1 MQRQGGTVKQALKG
15 VLLFGSLA
23 AVVLMFQ
30 NCGQSTFNAV
40 QGSDF
45 GSFTG
50 NSEFNPLVREC
61 VANVSQKMF
70 FAQAPSKMAEDLVT
84 VNLNPE
90 TQLLAVVDNQCLEK
104 QAGNELRKIIFATQQ
119 PVQHLAQ
126 SSYELSLDR
135 TFSYEELA
143 QLAEADPCVLKIDL
157 NVQMKLFQVAGG
169 DPRVANQKHLETI
182 EHAAI
187 YNNLFNL
194 NNGINSVVRVAVIDS
209 GIDMNHPD
217 LKDAIMKDSSGRAIG
232 YNAINNTTEFS
243 DSGFHGTHV
252 AGLIGATSHNEVA
265 GRGVLGR
272 SIRILPIKVSPDGS
286 SVDLN
291 AVINGIRW
299 AADQGAEVINM
310 SLGGRVDRPAYREA
324 IQYAI
329 DKGSFIVVASGNDGQ
344 QLGVGINTYPAMY
357 SKDFAG
363 MITVGSID
371 ATTKS
376 MSGFSNYSTTFVDI
390 MAPGSDGSSGILSTV
405 PTAQSS
411 TGMAASTSV
420 GPIQGTSM
428 AAPVASGAA
437 AVVYALAKSRGYRPS
452 PDQVEIMMLK
462 SAEVLANLNT
472 RVKGGKNL
480 NLKKLVEA
488 MDQDMGLN
496 ISSTVSRNRAV
507 GPVRFKTQPTEQ
519 QVLVN
524 SSVNFVADPSDD
536 SAVFLNYQ
544 WYKNDKPLVNET
556 KRVLSLKNINF
567 DAAATYHVV
576 MSAGTAQVS
585 SQKANLIVGRSIC
598 P

>member
-1 MQRQGGTVKQALKG
+1 MKQGLKG
-15 VLLFGSLA
+15 VLLFGSLTA
-23 AVVLMFQ
+23 FVLLFQ

-40 QGSDF
+40 QGSEF

-50 NSEFNPLVREC
+50 NSEYNPLVREC

-70 FAQAPSKMAEDLVT
+70 FAQVPSKMADDLVA
-84 VNLNPE
+84 VNLNP
-90 TQLLAVVDNQCLEK
+90 QARLLAVVDNQCLEK
-104 QAGNELRKIIFATQQ
+104 QPGGELRNLIFSSQR
-119 PVQHLAQ
+119 PVQNIAQ

-135 TFSYEELA
+135 TFAYEELA
-143 QLAEADPCVLKIDL
+143 QLVDADPCILKIDL

-169 DPRVANQKHLETI
+169 DPRLANQKHLETI
-182 EHAAI
+182 EHAAV
-187 YNNLFNL
+187 YNSLFNL

-209 GIDMNHPD
+209 GIDMYHPD
-217 LKDAIMKDSSGRAIG
+217 LKDALLKDSAGKVIG
-232 YNAINNTTEFS
+232 YNAINNSTEFS

-272 SIRILPIKVSPDGS
+272 SIRILPVKVSPDGN

-310 SLGGRVDRPAYREA
+310 SLGGPIDRPAYREA

-329 DKGSFIVVASGNDGQ
+329 EKGSFVVVASGNDGQ
-344 QLGVGINTYPAMY
+344 QLGAGIYTYPAMY

-371 ATTKS
+371 ATTKA
-376 MSGFSNYSTTFVDI
+376 MSGFSNYSTTFVDL
-390 MAPGSDGSSGILSTV
+390 MAPGSDGNSGILSTV
-405 PTAQSS
+405 PTSQSS
-411 TGMAASTSV
+411 TGMAASTSL

-428 AAPVASGAA
+428 ATPVASGAA

-452 PDQVEIMMLK
+452 PDQVEVMMLK
-462 SAEVLANLNT
+462 SAEVLANLNN
-472 RVKGGKNL
+472 RARGGKSL

-488 MDQDMGLN
+488 MDLDMGLS

-507 GPVRFKTQPTEQ
+507 GPVRFKAHPTEQ
-519 QVLVN
+519 QVLVG
-524 SSVNFVADPSDD
+524 SSVNFVAEATDD
-536 SAVFLNYQ
+536 SAVFINYQ
-544 WYKNDKPLVNET
+544 WYKNDKPLLNET
-556 KRVLSLKNINF
+556 KRVLSLKNINL

-585 SQKANLIVGRSIC
+585 SRKANLIVGRSIC